1 MHVTHLDDHASP
13 LAVATV
19 PPFRH
24 KEWRKLWPVRLARP
38 IADLSN
44 GTIQQPPRDW
54 KLDTWTTGSRFLHSL
69 RCESSFP

>member
-24 KEWRKLWPVRLARP
+24 KEWRKPWPSRLARL

-44 GTIQQPPRDW
+44 GIIQQPPGD
-54 KLDTWTTGSRFLHSL
+54 
-69 RCESSFP
+69 C